1 MAGDLDW
8 TRIAAEAGIAIA
20 SGVGTAFYTVWKWG
34 RGGAKAEQAVKDDY
48 NAKIRDLREEVR
60 KEMAGQSEKAD
71 EGMDLLVSQFKES
84 FDGIRRQHDEYKL
97 DSERRF
103 FLKDDFRDFLKEYR
117 EDQRRTDVKLDRL
130 LETRQ

>member
-1 MAGDLDW
+1 MDW
-8 TRIAAEAGIAIA
+8 SHIAVQVAIA
-20 SGVGTAFYTVWKWG
+20 VVSGIGSAIVTAWKLG
-34 RGGAKAEQAVKDDY
+34 RDGARAEQAVKDDY
-48 NAKIRDLREEVR
+48 NGKIATNREEVR
-60 KEMAGQSEKAD
+60 KEMASHVQKAD
-71 EGMDLLVSQFKES
+71 ETSDLLVSQFKES